1 MAKSANIKMHILYC
15 KHSDVKY
22 LSGDITDYLCN
33 AVNQVTPLEAIG
45 AQKDRG
51 VWAIA
56 LKSADAKSILL
67 DIKSLA
73 IQDRAVP

>member
-22 LSGDITDYLCN
+22 LSGDINDYLCN
-33 AVNQVTPLEAIG
+33 AVNQITPLEAIG
-45 AQKDRG
+45 DQKDRG

-56 LKSADAKSILL
+56 VKSADLKSILL
-67 DIKSLA
+67 DIKSL
-73 IQDRAVP
+73 

>member
-15 KHSDVKY
+15 KHSDVEY

-33 AVNQVTPLEAIG
+33 TVNQVTPLEAIG

-51 VWAIA
+51 VWQGRQTGGG
-56 LKSADAKSILL
+56 LGGLN
-67 DIKSLA
+67 
-73 IQDRAVP
+73 PP